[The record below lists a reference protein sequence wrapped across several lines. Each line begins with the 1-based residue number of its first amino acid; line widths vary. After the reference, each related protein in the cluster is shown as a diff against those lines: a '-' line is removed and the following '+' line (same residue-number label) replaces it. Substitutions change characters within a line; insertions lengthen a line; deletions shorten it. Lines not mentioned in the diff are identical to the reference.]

1 MHLQIAPQ
9 NTSLSPLCSP
19 LHTSHPSQCLK
30 GTFPLIPCQYWD
42 LILSNLYSFA
52 RWKTPHLSHVIFMI
66 IFSRDLGSACL
77 MGEPILNF
85 GFCGFYPLLLTSFWN
100 LHFLIERA
108 TKTTTKLS
116 IGIWEYFGTK
126 WVSLADTRHECC
138 GSLIF
143 CWFGGFLYLNE
154 DFNFQVFGCGLVLK

>member
-100 LHFLIERA
+100 LHFLILEFA
-108 TKTTTKLS
+108 FSNWTCHQDNHK
-116 IGIWEYFGTK
+116 IEY
-126 WVSLADTRHECC
+126 WNMR
-138 GSLIF
+138 IF
-143 CWFGGFLYLNE
+143 WY
-154 DFNFQVFGCGLVLK
+154 